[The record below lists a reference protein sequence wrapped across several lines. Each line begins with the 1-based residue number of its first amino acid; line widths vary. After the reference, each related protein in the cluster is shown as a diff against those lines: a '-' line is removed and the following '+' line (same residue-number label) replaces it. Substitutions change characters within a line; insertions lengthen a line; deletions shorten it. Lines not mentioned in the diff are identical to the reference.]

1 MKRLFFFLVTISIGN
16 ILSAQNVG
24 IGTTAP
30 ASKLHL
36 VGNLLQ
42 ENGTV
47 TLNNPASIIQ
57 FQNGGVNKTYLQLT
71 GDNLRLGTNGG
82 NQFGKTII
90 RMAGADRVLIDST
103 GNTQILGLQDASLTS
118 DGYITLGS
126 TTGRNM
132 ILDNN
137 EIIVRNNGGTDN
149 LILQNDGGN
158 VGIGTGSP
166 SANLHVNGSFK
177 MTDGT
182 QANRRVLTSDASGNA
197 TWENT
202 AFSNN
207 DRIMVR
213 YNGYGTDSLI
223 DGTSTVYDNG
233 GINFSIIN
241 TRFTVTKAGLYH
253 FEGTQSKEI
262 DGNNSSTNWI
272 QKTTPFISINGGAPL
287 ALNSIFSIYKIGDIP
302 YGTGTVKFVVPFSI
316 DIYLAAGSYVLFKMT
331 DMLSSLISQ
340 PVAPGYI
347 SAYLISE

>member
-1 MKRLFFFLVTISIGN
+1 MKKLLSLLL
-16 ILSAQNVG
+16 ILCITHNLPAQNIG
-24 IGTTAP
+24 IGTTTP

-42 ENGTV
+42 ESGTI
-47 TLNNPASIIQ
+47 TLNNPGNIIQ
-57 FQNGGVNKTYLQLT
+57 FQNLGVNKTYMQLS

-82 NQFGKTII
+82 NQLGKTII

-126 TTGRNM
+126 VTGRNM

-137 EIIVRNNGGTDN
+137 EIIVRDNGGTDN

-166 SANLHVNGSFK
+166 TATLHVNGSFK
-177 MTDGT
+177 ITDGT
-182 QANRRVLTSDASGNA
+182 QANGRVLTSDASGNTSWQNSA
-197 TWENT
+197 YD
-202 AFSNN
+202 NN

-213 YNGYGTDSLI
+213 YTGYGTDSLI
-223 DGTSTVYDNG
+223 EGFSIVYDNG
-233 GINFSIIN
+233 GINFNFIN

-253 FEGTQSKEI
+253 FEGSESKEI
-262 DGNNSSTNWI
+262 NLNTVTNWT
-272 QKTTPFISINGGAPL
+272 QKIVPSISVNGGAPL
-287 ALNSIFSIYKIGDIP
+287 ALNSFFSYYGFGDLPQSGI
-302 YGTGTVKFVVPFSI
+302 TKFIVPFSI
-316 DIYLAAGSYVLFKMT
+316 DIYLAAGSYVIFKMS
-331 DMLSSLISQ
+331 DYLSTLIPQSA
-340 PVAPGYI
+340 APGYI